1 MNLCQVL
8 DMHRDKFWQPLTI
21 FLNKV
26 VSVKISSNQLYA
38 SWRLRVFVSYAVKL
52 QIQFTLL

>member
-8 DMHRDKFWQPLTI
+8 DMHRDKFSQPLTI